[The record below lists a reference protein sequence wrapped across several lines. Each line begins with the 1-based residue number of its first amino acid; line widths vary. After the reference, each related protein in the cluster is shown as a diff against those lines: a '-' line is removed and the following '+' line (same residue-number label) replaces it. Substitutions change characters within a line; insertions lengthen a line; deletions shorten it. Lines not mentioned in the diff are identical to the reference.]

1 LRILVLSAS
10 IPFPPISGGK
20 LRTYHLMRALSR
32 RHDLTLVGFT
42 YGEQAGAPT
51 IRVRVVPVPWEPPP
65 LYQQMNGSDAAAAQ
79 RAADRL
85 NRDGD
90 DPWCVNWADSSAM
103 ETAIR
108 RLCEEDFD
116 MVLVEGTPMAR
127 FPQVLPDDVPR
138 VLDFFDVYTR
148 MRLRNDGSDA
158 AAFEAERTRRFERG
172 AALQCDL
179 CLAVSEE
186 EAAAVKELL
195 GVEHVRVVPNGVDTA
210 RFTPAASD
218 PDPASLLFVGTLS
231 YRPNSEG
238 VGHFAKRILPRI
250 HDEVPE
256 AVLHVVGVDPP
267 HEVTALAGERVAVQG
282 MVPDVLPYYHR
293 AAVVVVPLL
302 SGGGTKIKVLEAAAC
317 GKAIVATTVGVDGL
331 PFRDGEDLV
340 VADSDEDFA
349 RAVASLLNDGAR
361 RGALGTNARLAA
373 LDFDWEAIGNRFRQL
388 IESVCDER
396 TAKRSPRSTL
406 RSWSLASGA
415 AGDQRGQTHER

>member
-1 LRILVLSAS
+1 MRILVLSAS

-42 YGEQAGAPT
+42 YGEPASAPT
-51 IRVRVVPVPWEPPP
+51 IPVRVVAVPWEPPP
-65 LYQQMNGSDAAAAQ
+65 LYQQMNSSDAAAAQ

-90 DPWCVNWADSSAM
+90 DPWCASWAESAAM
-103 ETAIR
+103 ESAIQ

-116 MVLVEGTPMAR
+116 VVLVEGTAMAR
-127 FPQVLPDDVPR
+127 FLPVLPDRVPR

-148 MRLRNDGSDA
+148 MKLRNDGSQA
-158 AAFEAERTRRFERG
+158 AAFEAERTRRFERA
-172 AALQCDL
+172 AALECDL
-179 CLAVSEE
+179 CIAVSEE

-195 GVEHVRVVPNGVDTA
+195 GVDHVRVVPNGVDTA
-210 RFTPAASD
+210 HFTPAASD

-238 VGHFAKRILPRI
+238 VKHFAKRILPRI
-250 HDEVPE
+250 HQEIPE

-267 HEVTALAGERVAVQG
+267 REVKALAGENVVVHG
-282 MVPDVLPYYHR
+282 MVPDVLPHYQR

-317 GKAIVATTVGVDGL
+317 GKAIVATSVGVDGL
-331 PFRDGEDLV
+331 PFRAGEDLV
-340 VADSDEDFA
+340 VADSDDDFA
-349 RAVASLLNDGAR
+349 SAAASLLKNGAR
-361 RGALGTNARLAA
+361 RRTLGANARRAA
-373 LDFDWEAIGNRFRQL
+373 LDFDCEAMGDRACQF
-388 IESVCDER
+388 IESVCEAR
-396 TAKRSPRSTL
+396 TSKRSFRKPL
-406 RSWSLASGA
+406 RSCSGA
-415 AGDQRGQTHER
+415 SAGDQREQAHEP